1 VEEGALVLI
10 NILAGL
16 AVIACAWVAYVRHLD
31 KKEAARRDREA
42 MVRIANFQLQQDA
55 RRRAEGFRNVI
66 VMPPAD
72 HPIWK
77 RKVH

>member
-1 VEEGALVLI
+1 MLI
-10 NILAGL
+10 NICIGL
-16 AVIACAWVAYVRHLD
+16 VLVACAWVAYVRHLD
-31 KKEAARRDREA
+31 KKEAVRRDREA

-55 RRRAEGFRNVI
+55 RRRAEGLRNVV
-66 VMPPAD
+66 VMPPVD